1 MARSH
6 GRRMT
11 VAVFAALMLA
21 AVPVGAALGAD
32 ATGCSGSA
40 TSFDSTGAP
49 IDQMSAPGE
58 GGTFDDPFVVDTS
71 GTVAWEGSTEV
82 VFQNGSWSVTT
93 GSVPIAS
100 GDIGANEDAVTT
112 KSGTYNVSELPWIA
126 RYYLDGKAIVPVS
139 VEMNASPGFCSG
151 TVYLTADQPPTFT
164 PMWLTG
170 LALMLLAFVL
180 FWLIIFG
187 TNVDTYQGTGM
198 LVETEHV
205 PSDSEEGKT
214 EAVTRRL
221 PGTSP
226 DLTPDKGVSP

>member
-6 GRRMT
+6 GHRMI
-11 VAVFAALMLA
+11 VAVFAALVLA

-49 IDQMSAPGE
+49 LDQVSAPGQ
-58 GGTFDDPFVVDTS
+58 GGTYDDPFVVDLE

-93 GSVPIAS
+93 SSLPIAS

-151 TVYLTADQPPTFT
+151 TVYLTADQPPAFT

-180 FWLIIFG
+180 FWLIIFR
-187 TNVDTYQGTGM
+187 TFVWVHPDTGQ
-198 LVETEHV
+198 LVETEYV
-205 PSDSEEGKT
+205 PDEYGEGYDAEHRVIASPPPDSGKG
-214 EAVTRRL
+214 A
-221 PGTSP
+221 S
-226 DLTPDKGVSP
+226 S